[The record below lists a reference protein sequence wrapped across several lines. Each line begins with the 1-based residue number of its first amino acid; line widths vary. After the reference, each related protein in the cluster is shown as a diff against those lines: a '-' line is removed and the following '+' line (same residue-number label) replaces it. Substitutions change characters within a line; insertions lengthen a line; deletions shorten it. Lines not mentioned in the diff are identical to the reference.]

1 MLDFIA
7 ANPFARF
14 LFLGTLFVLV
24 AGLATIALLGA
35 TRRAHIRRELRA
47 IAGSGSGHA
56 TIGTPS
62 LRQQRDDA
70 WSRLADRIEKTG
82 LSLADSK
89 SSELREKLIAAG
101 FDSPAAPRIYTLIRL
116 LLVIVLPALFVG
128 LTLLRGGEITI
139 LKLYLF
145 GSIFALGGLYVPVL
159 FVRARADRR
168 SEAIVHGFP
177 DSLDLLLVCV
187 EAGLSLEAALDRV
200 GREMAI
206 SHPLVARMLTTATL
220 QLRAGAS
227 REVALKRMAE
237 TVKVDEINSFAT
249 LLIQSDRFGSS
260 IAETLRVYSDEMREK
275 RRLKAEEKAHRIPVL
290 ISVPLVAC
298 MLPVMIGVL
307 MLPAAIR
314 VVREVLPSMAGG

>member
-7 ANPFARF
+7 TNAFARF
-14 LFLGTLFVLV
+14 LVLGTLFAIV
-24 AGLATIALLGA
+24 AGISTVALIGLS
-35 TRRAHIRRELRA
+35 RRAQIRQQLRS
-47 IAGSGSGHA
+47 IAGTTAVAAGA
-56 TIGTPS
+56 QS
-62 LRQQRDDA
+62 LRQRRDDA
-70 WSRLADRIEKTG
+70 WSRLADKIEKAG
-82 LSLADSK
+82 LSLADTK
-89 SSELREKLIAAG
+89 STELRERMIAAG
-101 FDSPAAPRIYTLIRL
+101 FDSPAAPRIYTLVRL
-116 LLVIVLPALFVG
+116 LLVIVLPAGFVG
-128 LTLLRGGEITI
+128 LTLLRGGELTFV
-139 LKLYLF
+139 KLYLF
-145 GSIFALGGLYVPVL
+145 GSIFALAGLYVPAL

-168 SEAIVHGFP
+168 REEIIHGFP

-200 GREMAI
+200 GREMAM
-206 SHPLVARMLTTATL
+206 SHPLVAKMLTTATL

-237 TVKVDEINSFAT
+237 VVKVDEINSFAT
-249 LLIQSDRFGSS
+249 LLIQSDKFGSS

-290 ISVPLVAC
+290 ISIPLVAC

-314 VVREVLPSMAGG
+314 VVREVLPSMTGG

>member
-7 ANPFARF
+7 TNAFARF
-14 LFLGTLFVLV
+14 LVLGTVVAIV
-24 AGLATIALLGA
+24 AGISIGALIGLS
-35 TRRAHIRRELRA
+35 RRAQIRQQLRS
-47 IAGSGSGHA
+47 IAGTANVA
-56 TIGTPS
+56 TGAQS
-62 LRQQRDDA
+62 LRQRRDDA
-70 WSRLADRIEKTG
+70 WSRLADKIEKAG
-82 LSLADSK
+82 LSLADTK
-89 SSELREKLIAAG
+89 STELRERMIAAG
-101 FDSPAAPRIYTLIRL
+101 FDSPAAPRIYTLVRL
-116 LLVIVLPALFVG
+116 LLVIALPAGFVG
-128 LTLLRGGEITI
+128 LTLLRGGELSF

-145 GSIFALGGLYVPVL
+145 GSIFALAGLYVPAL

-168 SEAIVHGFP
+168 REEIIHGFP

-200 GREMAI
+200 GREMAM
-206 SHPLVARMLTTATL
+206 SHPLVAKMLTTATL

-237 TVKVDEINSFAT
+237 VVKVDEINSFAT
-249 LLIQSDRFGSS
+249 LLIQSDKFGSS

-290 ISVPLVAC
+290 ISIPLVAC

-314 VVREVLPSMAGG
+314 VVREVLPSMTGG

>member
-7 ANPFARF
+7 TNPYARF
-14 LFLGTLFVLV
+14 LFLGVLFLIV
-24 AGLATIALLGA
+24 AGIAAIAQMSFL
-35 TRRAHIRRELRA
+35 RRTQVRRELRSISGTLSLA
-47 IAGSGSGHA
+47 AG
-56 TIGTPS
+56 PQS

-82 LSLADSK
+82 LSLSDTNSG
-89 SSELREKLIAAG
+89 ELREKMIAAG
-101 FDSPAAPRIYTLIRL
+101 FDSPAAPRIFTLARL
-116 LLVIVLPALFVG
+116 LLVIALPAAFVG
-128 LTLLRGGEITI
+128 LTLLRGGD
-139 LKLYLF
+139 LSFFKLYLF
-145 GSIFALGGLYVPVL
+145 GSIFALAGLYVPVL

-168 SEAIVHGFP
+168 RQDIIHGFP

-200 GREMAI
+200 GREMAV
-206 SHPLVARMLTTATL
+206 SHPLVAKMLTTATL

-249 LLIQSDRFGSS
+249 LLIQSDKFGSS

-275 RRLKAEEKAHRIPVL
+275 RRMKAEEKAHRIPVL
-290 ISVPLVAC
+290 ISIPLVAC

-307 MLPAAIR
+307 MLPAVIR
-314 VVREVLPSMAGG
+314 VVRQVLPMMNGG